1 MFVNVTNIWVDISS
15 QNGYT
20 KLRIVLTSLK
30 YDCVAYFIKVLYSHI
45 KLFTKSLLVFLLKSK
60 E

>member
-1 MFVNVTNIWVDISS
+1 MFVNVTNIWLDISS
-15 QNGYT
+15 QYGYT
-20 KLRIVLTSLK
+20 RLRTFLTSLK

-45 KLFTKSLLVFLLKSK
+45 KLFTRSLLVFLESK